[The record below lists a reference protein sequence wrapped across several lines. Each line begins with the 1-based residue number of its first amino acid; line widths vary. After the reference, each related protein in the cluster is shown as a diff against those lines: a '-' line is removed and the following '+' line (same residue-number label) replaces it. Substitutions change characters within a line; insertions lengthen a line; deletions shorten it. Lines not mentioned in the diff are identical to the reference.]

1 MGALKLS
8 VLIATYNRRA
18 TLARTLRSLFDQD
31 LAPDL
36 YEIIVIVDGSSD
48 GTTEYLRT
56 LNPDCGFKIIE
67 QPNRGQFNALNAG
80 LRAASG
86 DIILLIDDDII
97 CERSVLSA
105 HVAAHDAPKPR
116 FVFGPILV
124 APESPDT
131 LATDWTRENTDQ
143 WLARLRPGMQLRW
156 QHDATFDAN
165 CSAPRPVM
173 LAAGGFDERFTRTM
187 ANLEFGVRLWKMGV
201 RFRYEPAAVTSQV
214 FVKPSDDLVLKDAYW
229 TGRNE
234 IAICRKHP
242 ECRAI
247 YSLGRI
253 AEGPLPKRL
262 YREVVA
268 RLPFSIE
275 PLMRP
280 PFRLA
285 ERMRANRSVR
295 GVGLRLLTARQGVV
309 MIRAA
314 VEEAGSWD
322 ALRREFATTLPV
334 LMYHHVGPPRPGTY
348 PELTISPA
356 LFERHLRW
364 LWRHRYTPI
373 RSSDWIAWVREAK
386 PLPAKPVL
394 ITIDDGYADVAEF
407 ALPILKRHGFTAVV
421 YVVTSQIGGTN
432 AWDEAQGSGTHRL
445 MSADQIR
452 DWTRAGIE
460 FGVHTRTHPD
470 LRSLAPDRLEAEI
483 AGSADDL
490 AELTGERPAS
500 FAYPYGY
507 YNDAALQCAGHHF
520 ALAMTCDEG
529 LNTLATRPESLRRV
543 MIYPTDSMAEFAMR
557 VRLGWSPIQH
567 LRARLHPRARLRAV
581 LRPLLGR

>member
-1 MGALKLS
+1 LKLS

-18 TLARTLRSLFDQD
+18 TLVRTLPTLFDQD
-31 LAPDL
+31 FPADQ
-36 YEIIVIVDGSSD
+36 YEVIVIVDGSTD
-48 GTTEYLRT
+48 GTTEFLRS
-56 LNPDCGFKIIE
+56 LKAPCAMQVLE

-80 LRAASG
+80 LRMARG
-86 DIILLIDDDII
+86 DIVLQIDDDILCDRGLI
-97 CERSVLSA
+97 RA
-105 HVAAHDAPKPR
+105 HVAAHDAPEPR
-116 FVFGPILV
+116 FVVGPVLV

-143 WLARLRPGMQLRW
+143 WLARLRPGMDVAW
-156 QHDATFDAN
+156 QYDATFDAN
-165 CSAPRPVM
+165 CSVSRAVM
-173 LAAGGFDERFTRTM
+173 LEAGGFDERFKHTM
-187 ANLEFGVRLWKMGV
+187 ANLDFGVRLWKMGV

-229 TGRNE
+229 TGRNLVPF
-234 IAICRKHP
+234 CRKHP
-242 ECRAI
+242 ECRTI
-247 YSLGRI
+247 YPLAQI
-253 AEGPLPKRL
+253 AEASLAKRL
-262 YREVVA
+262 YRTTVA

-280 PFRLA
+280 AFRIA
-285 ERMRANRSVR
+285 ERSRSIPSMRRI
-295 GVGLRLLTARQGVV
+295 GLRLLTLRQGIV
-309 MIRAA
+309 MVRSAVAA
-314 VEEAGSWD
+314 AGSWD
-322 ALRREFATTLPV
+322 ALRREFAMTLPV
-334 LMYHHVGPPRPGTY
+334 LMYHHIGPLRPGTY
-348 PELTISPA
+348 PELTVSPPQFESHISWLA
-356 LFERHLRW
+356 RHG
-364 LWRHRYTPI
+364 YSPI
-373 RSSDWIAWVREAK
+373 RTSDWMAWVREAK

-445 MSADQIR
+445 MSAEQIR
-452 DWTRAGIE
+452 DWTREGIE
-460 FGVHTRTHPD
+460 FAAHTRTHPD

-507 YNDAALQCAGHHF
+507 YSDAALQCAGHHF

-529 LNTLATRPESLRRV
+529 LNTLATRLESLRRV